1 MISTDMM
8 TLISGA
14 FDDLSSTV
22 TQVLTVAVP
31 AIVGIICLTA
41 GINFALSK
49 VRGVLGWA

>member
-1 MISTDMM
+1 MLSEDMM

-14 FDDLSSTV
+14 FTDLESTV

-31 AIVGIICLTA
+31 AIVAIICLTA

>member
-1 MISTDMM
+1 MLSDAMM

-41 GINFALSK
+41 GVNFALSK